1 MIKIGNIYDG
11 RWEVIRFEPYG
22 TMKSNRSG
30 RYVLKNIYNEEEIT
44 IKDERLRQV
53 DKGERTLS
61 SILSNKIKNG
71 KVDKKKTRK
80 NLGINFRR

>member
-71 KVDKKKTRK
+71 KVDNKKPHK